1 MSTLTMAKSATVRAR
16 IEPALK
22 EEADAILHNLGLST
36 SDLISMTMHQLVLRK
51 GIPFDVRIPNA
62 ETIEAINEPI
72 EGLQRYASSD
82 EMMSDILSES
92 DN

>member
-1 MSTLTMAKSATVRAR
+1 MAKSATVRAR